1 MRLYYKQNRII
12 RHIFLPSKAPPTK
25 LAPDFQQKSTKVKHL
40 LPSSNFVPGANDRVG
55 ATVATGA
62 VGTGRPRDTGGFGAG
77 GGCDMVLPRA
87 FGEGIKKMSHKVG
100 LYTYSHTWNIRSL

>member
-1 MRLYYKQNRII
+1 MG
-12 RHIFLPSKAPPTK
+12 SKGPPTK
-25 LAPDFQQKSTKVKHL
+25 LAPDFQQKSTNLKHL

-62 VGTGRPRDTGGFGAG
+62 VGTGRPRDTGAGAG

-87 FGEGIKKMSHKVG
+87 FGEGMKKCLTKWAYILIVTVINGATISVTG
-100 LYTYSHTWNIRSL
+100 LLNR

>member
-1 MRLYYKQNRII
+1 MA
-12 RHIFLPSKAPPTK
+12 SKGPPTK

>member
-1 MRLYYKQNRII
+1 MLLYYNQNPII
-12 RHIFLPSKAPPTK
+12 RHIYFCLVKPPNRT
-25 LAPDFQQKSTKVKHL
+25 PKVKHL

-100 LYTYSHTWNIRSL
+100 LYTY